1 MGLTTNISS
10 RVTNDFHYSFL
21 RNWWQWGSNG
31 DPAQFSASGDTSL
44 AALGAALEPFGE
56 KRNDVAAPYNVNTQQ
71 TRTRFWDGKDHFFRD
86 DVSWLKGNHLLQ
98 LGGQYQHN
106 WNYHQRTD
114 NGGGVNYYPVYL
126 LGDSSGSGNVDMT
139 PLGAAF
145 SAPILAREAAA
156 VLGIVTDTQQAYT
169 RSGSTLTLNGPLVP
183 AFDKVT
189 IPYYNLYLN
198 DTWHLKPSLTVTYGI
213 GWALE
218 MPPTEE
224 TGKQVMFV
232 GPDGRE
238 LDTQSYLAQ
247 RKAAALAGQVY
258 NPEIGFA
265 LIGNVAG
272 HPSYE
277 YNPFYHAFSPR
288 IALAWNPSFS
298 KGTVIRGGYGR
309 IYGRLNGVGLVLGP
323 LLSPGLIQAV
333 GCSNLFITPPSPGQ
347 PCPATSPNV
356 SNAFR
361 IGTDGTTAFI
371 PSASATLPQPFYPG
385 VNGSEALTASPT
397 DPKFRPNSVDSF
409 DLTIQHQLSRKIS
422 VEFGGL
428 SRWVHNELLS
438 VNLNSVPYMMTMGG
452 QQFKTAYANIE
463 KAMGCATSVT
473 ACNAATPG
481 TTSVAPQ
488 PFFETALAGT
498 GFCNGFTSCTQALL
512 TKTDPLTGNLVYF
525 PMLQNQAVFSLWT
538 ALDTGGTAP
547 GFNFPASTMTG
558 TGQIGSNVA
567 MTTSLGHGNYN
578 ALFATVKFNDW
589 NGITLQNNLTWSKDL
604 GTGGVVQATSEQA
617 VVDPFNF
624 DTQYGPNPSDR
635 RFVNTMFVVYAPPF
649 YHGQQGMLGRILGG
663 WTTSFVFAAGSGD
676 PLNCGTTT
684 GSGGEG
690 YSGGQDFGSGD
701 GNNMFTDA
709 NCMQTVRNSSASVHH
724 LSNGTFN
731 IFADP
736 TAVFGTIRPLIL
748 GLDNRS
754 GGYGQFYGLPYWNL
768 SMGIKKNIRITER
781 FSAEASLNVN
791 NVLNHNQ
798 LLDPSLSV
806 LTPGTGFG
814 QLSAEG
820 TLPRAMEMGIRVNF

>member
-1 MGLTTNISS
+1 MTSTTASCA
-10 RVTNDFHYSFL
+10 T
-21 RNWWQWGSNG
+21 GGNG
-31 DPAQFSASGDTSL
+31 DRTSDPAQFSPSGDTSL
-44 AALGAALEPFGE
+44 AAFGAALEPFGE

-98 LGGQYQHN
+98 FGGQYQHN

-126 LGDSSGSGNVDMT
+126 LDSSGSGNVDMT
-139 PLGAAF
+139 SCTLPCVPLPSAF
-145 SAPILAREAAA
+145 SNPILAREAAA

-169 RSGSTLTLNGPLVP
+169 RSGSNLQLNGPLIP

-198 DTWHLKPSLTVTYGI
+198 DTWHLKPSLTVTYGL

-224 TGKQVMFV
+224 SGKQVMFV
-232 GPDGRE
+232 GPNGQE
-238 LDTQSYLAQ
+238 VDTQSYLAQ
-247 RKAAALAGQVY
+247 RQAAALAGQVY
-258 NPEIGFA
+258 NPQIGFA
-265 LIGNVAG
+265 LIGNVTG

-298 KGTVIRGGYGR
+298 KDTVIRGGYGR

-323 LLSPGLIQAV
+323 LLSPGLIQPV
-333 GCSNLFITPPSPGQ
+333 GCSFVLSNGTCGASGT
-347 PCPATSPNV
+347 AVNV

-361 IGTDGTTAFI
+361 IGTDGTTAPI
-371 PSASATLPQPFYPG
+371 PLAGPTLPQPFYPG

-409 DLTIQHQLSRKIS
+409 DLTIQHQFSRKVS
-422 VEFGGL
+422 VEFGGI

-473 ACNAATPG
+473 ACNAATAA

-488 PFFETALAGT
+488 PFFEAALAGT
-498 GFCNGFTSCTQALL
+498 GFCTGFANCTTALISNPTL
-512 TKTDPLTGNLVYF
+512 FGY
-525 PMLQNQAVFSLWT
+525 LQSQSVFSLWT
-538 ALDTGGTAP
+538 TLDTGGTAP
-547 GFNFPASTMTG
+547 GFNFPVSTMTG
-558 TGQIGSNVA
+558 AGQIGSNVA

-589 NGITLQNNLTWSKDL
+589 NGITLQNNLTFSRDL
-604 GTGGVVQATSEQA
+604 GTGGVVQATSEEA
-617 VVDPFNF
+617 SVDPFNV

-635 RFVNTMFVVYAPPF
+635 KWVNTMFLVYALPF

-663 WTTSFVFAAGSGD
+663 WTSSFVFAAGSGA
-676 PLNCGTTT
+676 PLDCGTTT
-684 GSGGEG
+684 GSGGNG

-701 GNNMFTDA
+701 GNNLFTDG
-709 NCMQTVRNSSASVHH
+709 NCLQTVKNTSASVHH

-731 IFADP
+731 IFPDP
-736 TAVFGTIRPLIL
+736 TAVFGNIRPLIL

-754 GGYGQFYGLPYWNL
+754 GGYGQFRGLPYWNL
-768 SMGIKKNIRITER
+768 SMGLKKNIRVTER

-798 LLDPSLSV
+798 LLDPSLTV

-820 TLPRAMEMGIRVNF
+820 TLPRAMELGIRVNF

>member
-1 MGLTTNISS
+1 
-10 RVTNDFHYSFL
+10 
-21 RNWWQWGSNG
+21 
-31 DPAQFSASGDTSL
+31 
-44 AALGAALEPFGE
+44 LGAALEPFGE

-98 LGGQYQHN
+98 FGGQYQHN

-114 NGGGVNYYPVYL
+114 NGGGINYYPVYL

-139 PLGAAF
+139 SLGAAF
-145 SAPILAREAAA
+145 SNPTLAREAAA

-169 RSGSTLTLNGPLVP
+169 RTGSTLALNPPLVP

-198 DTWHLKPSLTVTYGI
+198 DTWHIKPSITVTFGL

-218 MPPTEE
+218 MPPTEQS
-224 TGKQVMFV
+224 GKQVMFV
-232 GPDGRE
+232 GGNGQE
-238 LDTQSYLAQ
+238 IDTQTYLAA
-247 RKAAALAGQVY
+247 RKAAALAGTVY

-288 IALAWNPSFS
+288 IALAWNPMAN
-298 KGTVIRGGYGR
+298 TVVRGGYGR

-323 LLSPGLIQAV
+323 LLSPGLIQPV
-333 GCSNLFITPPSPGQ
+333 NCSYVFAAPAPNGSCGS
-347 PCPATSPNV
+347 ATSGPLNATT
-356 SNAFR
+356 AFR
-361 IGTDGTTAFI
+361 IGTDGTTAPI
-371 PSASATLPQPFYPG
+371 PAASATLPQPFYPG
-385 VNGSEALTASPT
+385 VGGNAEAATASPT

-409 DLTIQHQLSRKIS
+409 DLTIQHQFSRKVS
-422 VEFGGL
+422 VEFGGI

-473 ACNAATPG
+473 ACNAAAAGMT
-481 TTSVAPQ
+481 VAPQ
-488 PFFETALAGT
+488 PFFEAALAGT
-498 GFCNGFTSCTQALL
+498 GFPCTPSCTQGLVNNPTL
-512 TKTDPLTGNLVYF
+512 FGNL
-525 PMLQNQAVFSLWT
+525 QSQAVFSLWT

-558 TGQIGSNVA
+558 AGQITSNVA

-617 VVDPFNF
+617 AVDPFNF
-624 DTQYGPNPSDR
+624 DTQYGANPSDR
-635 RFVNTMFVVYAPPF
+635 KYVNTMFLVYAPPF
-649 YHGQQGMLGRILGG
+649 YRGQQGMLGRILGG
-663 WTTSFVFAAGSGD
+663 WTTSFVFAAGSGA
-676 PLNCGTTT
+676 PLDCGTAT
-684 GSGGEG
+684 GSGGNG

-701 GNNMFTDA
+701 GNNLFTDG
-709 NCMQTVRNSSASVHH
+709 NCLQTVKNTSASVHH
-724 LSNGTFN
+724 LSDGTFN

-736 TAVFGTIRPLIL
+736 TAAFGNIRPLIL

-754 GGYGQFYGLPYWNL
+754 GGYGQFRGLPYWNL